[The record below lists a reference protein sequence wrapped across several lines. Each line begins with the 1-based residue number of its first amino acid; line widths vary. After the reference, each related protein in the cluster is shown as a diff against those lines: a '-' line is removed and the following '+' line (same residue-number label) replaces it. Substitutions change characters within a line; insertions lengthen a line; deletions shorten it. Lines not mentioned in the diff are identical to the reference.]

1 MAAGALDVCLIPI
14 QMKKGRPGFLL
25 RVISEPASRQGLTTL
40 LFSETSTIGLR
51 LRREQR
57 LTLPR
62 QTVTVATPWG
72 ELAAKQI
79 TTPTGTIITPEY
91 EICRAVA
98 DAHGIPLQEV
108 YAAILRSSPHQV
120 D

>member
-1 MAAGALDVCLIPI
+1 MAHLPRLVIGA
-14 QMKKGRPGFLL
+14 
-25 RVISEPASRQGLTTL
+25 PASRPGLTTI

-62 QTVTVATPWG
+62 QAITVATPWG

-79 TTPTGTIITPEY
+79 TTPTGTIIAPEY

-98 DAHGIPLQEV
+98 EAHGIPLHAV
-108 YAAILRSSPHQV
+108 YTAVCRHQLNQT
-120 D
+120 DKES

>member
-1 MAAGALDVCLIPI
+1 MPAMPH
-14 QMKKGRPGFLL
+14 
-25 RVISEPASRQGLTTL
+25 ISEPAFRPALTTI

-62 QTVTVATPWG
+62 QAITVATPWG

-79 TTPTGTIITPEY
+79 TTPTGTIIAPEY
-91 EICRAVA
+91 EVCRAVA
-98 DAHGIPLQEV
+98 EAHGIPLRDV
-108 YAAILRSSPHQV
+108 YAAIHRSSPHRI